1 MTTRSI
7 PETVTRR
14 KRLTLV
20 TDVAFGF
27 YQFSLVTHFFQPGIS
42 NALWILSGLAAA
54 IGTIRLRNAIG
65 GADLPNAELDE
76 YELTRHLEARED
88 GLRASLVISMII
100 FLLTGLVAVAAK
112 WWFNPTGTEVAIFFA
127 KAISFQLAFIPFAV
141 ARSLAGKINRDEL
154 ISGA

>member
-1 MTTRSI
+1 MNTRPI

-14 KRLTLV
+14 KRHALFA
-20 TDVAFGF
+20 DVAFGF

-54 IGTIRLRNAIG
+54 FGTIQLRSAIG

-88 GLRASLVISMII
+88 GLKASLVISMII
-100 FLLTGLVAVAAK
+100 FLLTGLVAVAAR
-112 WWFNPTGTEVAIFFA
+112 WWFDPSGTEVAIFFA
-127 KAISFQLAFIPFAV
+127 KAICFQLAFVPFAV

-154 ISGA
+154 ISGT

>member
-1 MTTRSI
+1 MNTRPI

-14 KRLTLV
+14 KRHALFA
-20 TDVAFGF
+20 DVAFGF

-42 NALWILSGLAAA
+42 NALLILSGLAAA
-54 IGTIRLRNAIG
+54 FGTIQLRSAIG

-88 GLRASLVISMII
+88 GLKASLVISMII
-100 FLLTGLVAVAAK
+100 FLLTGLVAVAAR
-112 WWFNPTGTEVAIFFA
+112 WWFDPSGTEVAIFFA
-127 KAISFQLAFIPFAV
+127 KAICFQLAFVPFAV

-154 ISGA
+154 ISGT